1 VPYLKRQGGSNIIT
15 SSVNGTRIFRN
26 TGATAYSCSKATQVA
41 FTKMIALALTP
52 HRIRANVICP
62 GAITTEIV
70 DNTDRRDLDKAR
82 VPVELP
88 EGTIPLTGGRLGT
101 PEQVARLVLFLAS
114 DAADHIPGT
123 EIWIDGAESLLM
135 G

>member
-1 VPYLKRQGGSNIIT
+1 
-15 SSVNGTRIFRN
+15 
-26 TGATAYSCSKATQVA
+26 
-41 FTKMIALALTP
+41 MIALALAP

-62 GAITTEIV
+62 GAITTKIAN
-70 DNTDRRDLDKAR
+70 NTDRHNLDKAR
-82 VPVELP
+82 VPVEFS

-101 PEQVARLVLFLAS
+101 PEQMARLVLFLAS